1 MSFPPPLYPD
11 AAAWFA
17 TPKKRLGLFG
27 MSGLGKTHVSNQLR
41 AHGDWFHYSVDYRIG
56 TRYMGELI
64 SDEFKRQA
72 MQVPRLREL
81 LMSDS
86 IRIESN
92 ITFNNLAPLSQ
103 YLGKPGDPAR
113 GGLPIDEYRKRQA
126 QHDAAERA
134 AMLDVPRFVDKAEE
148 IYGYPNFVCDF
159 SGSFCE
165 VVDPDAPYDEILTTL
180 ASTMLLVW
188 IEGSEAHAEELVRR
202 FNRAPKPMCY
212 RPAFTES
219 CWQEFLRDQK
229 VTADE
234 VDPDAFVRF
243 AYRRAMAARQPAYA
257 AIAENWGIRVTA
269 EEVAAADSPE
279 AFEALIGRAL
289 ERG

>member
-1 MSFPPPLYPD
+1 MSFPRLLYPD

-72 MQVPRLREL
+72 MQVPHLREL

-103 YLGKPGDPAR
+103 YLGKPGDPDR
-113 GGLPIDEYRKRQA
+113 GGLPMEEYRKRQA

-134 AMLDVPRFVDKAEE
+134 AMLDVPRFVDRAEE
-148 IYGYPNFVCDF
+148 IYGYPHFVCDF

-165 VVDPDAPYDEILTTL
+165 VVDPDDPQDEILTTL
-180 ASTMLLVW
+180 AKTMLLVW

-219 CWQEFLRDQK
+219 CWQDFLCDHK
-229 VTADE
+229 ATAGE

-257 AIAENWGIRVTA
+257 AIADNWGVKVTA